1 MANKELLRELSG
13 FSTPTITNVV
23 ATYPSHP
30 LCLGLYDPWVDNWH
44 TDHSIRSMFPE
55 LPPCAGF
62 AVTCV
67 IGLPDPHKPKYTV
80 VELMEALSNSP
91 QPSILVYQQDFPPGI
106 LERSGLLGEVML
118 TASKAL
124 GCIGAV
130 SNGPSRD
137 ITEIGKLGIQF
148 LLSGAVAGHGDISIQ
163 AINVLVTVAG
173 MDVSPG
179 EIVHMDVNGACKF
192 PADRAAAVL
201 KNARALQAEEE
212 KVLRA
217 LALAKT
223 PQEVI
228 AALVADAQ
236 YGDYHR
242 KTPSH

>member
-1 MANKELLRELSG
+1 LANKELLRELSG

-44 TDHSIRSMFPE
+44 TDHSVRSMFPD

-80 VELMEALSNSP
+80 VELMEALVKSP
-91 QPSILVYQQDFPPGI
+91 QPTILVYQQDFPAGI

-118 TASKAL
+118 TTMKAL
-124 GCIGAV
+124 GCIGAI

-137 ITEIGKLGIQF
+137 IAEIKKLGIQF
-148 LLSGAVAGHGDISIQ
+148 LLSGAVAGHGDISFH
-163 AINVLVTVAG
+163 AINVPVTVAG

-192 PADRAAAVL
+192 PADRVEQVL
-201 KNARALQAEEE
+201 KNARALEAEEQ

-217 LALAKT
+217 VAQAKS

-236 YGDYHR
+236 YGDYHH
-242 KTPSH
+242 KKPSH